1 MSALQSPK
9 FSGERPIIGAEAVA
23 PRASNR
29 TSRRDSAPDTGW
41 STRKESAQPSEGW
54 LGKPLAS
61 PVGGAQPIAVPR
73 PGESEGSRGETTLL
87 KELVLRALV
96 AIQGIDARVRDE
108 DGQTLAEYGL
118 IMAVIAVAVVIA
130 AVVAFRG
137 AIVSAFNQATDCLDG
152 SC

>member
-1 MSALQSPK
+1 MFNSV
-9 FSGERPIIGAEAVA
+9 AV
-23 PRASNR
+23 
-29 TSRRDSAPDTGW
+29 
-41 STRKESAQPSEGW
+41 K
-54 LGKPLAS
+54 
-61 PVGGAQPIAVPR
+61 I
-73 PGESEGSRGETTLL
+73 
-87 KELVLRALV
+87 LVTMQKLV
-96 AIQGIDARVRDE
+96 AKTSDD